1 MLREKAIV
9 PWVNSAEPNRDQV
22 SESVVAAEIVVLTGA
37 AAIEESLLDKII
49 AVAYGDAGLIDRV
62 IIYRTAKIDP
72 FVKQLLNEY
81 KLTAA
86 SVHKIKET
94 ELQAGISNAVKA
106 KLEVEV
112 KSKPI
117 GSFIY
122 SRLFARP
129 ILSTGIAGILMIII
143 VGVLYFNKPAPEYTY
158 TKVEIELAQ
167 QQLQESI
174 AIVNNVFL
182 KAETEL
188 DTEVMPIHVGKQVN
202 KSFNV
207 LNEYLIGG

>member
-1 MLREKAIV
+1 MQKN
-9 PWVNSAEPNRDQV
+9 NSNK
-22 SESVVAAEIVVLTGA
+22 
-37 AAIEESLLDKII
+37 IEESLLDKII
-49 AVAYGDAGLIDRV
+49 AVAYNDAGWIDR
-62 IIYRTAKIDP
+62 IIVYRMAKKDP
-72 FVKQLLNEY
+72 IVKQLLNEY
-81 KLTAA
+81 RLTAA
-86 SVHKIKET
+86 SVHNIKET
-94 ELQAGISNAVKA
+94 ELPASISNTVRVKID
-106 KLEVEV
+106 EETTSNPV
-112 KSKPI
+112 

-129 ILSTGIAGILMIII
+129 TLSTVVVGILMITI
-143 VGVLYFNKPAPEYTY
+143 VGILFFNKPIPEYTY

-167 QQLQESI
+167 KQLQESI

-207 LNEYLIGG
+207 LNDYLIGG